1 MKLLNNIFKLIVIM
15 YFGILSKNTLQL
27 ILGYLSNS
35 ESDIKLYKLYNLQ
48 ESNYSYGFL
57 LRLIFIYDFLFLAI
71 IFYLPLYLILY
82 LFITAFGNKVW
93 LQIFYPVAIYLLVIY
108 FLGISSFNYL
118 FIFITILVGLLNWC
132 LFKKW
137 FRIT

>member
-118 FIFITILVGLLNWC
+118 FIFITILIGLLNWC

>member
-48 ESNYSYGFL
+48 DSNYSYGFL

-82 LFITAFGNKVW
+82 LFITAFGNKIW

>member
-1 MKLLNNIFKLIVIM
+1 MKRLNNIFKLTVIM
-15 YFGILSKNTLQL
+15 YFGILSKNILQL
-27 ILGYLSNS
+27 ILGYLSDS

-57 LRLIFIYDFLFLAI
+57 LQLIFIYDFLFLAV

-82 LFITAFGNKVW
+82 LIIIRYGNKVW
-93 LQIFYPVAIYLLVIY
+93 LHIFYPVAIYLLVIY
-108 FLGISSFNYL
+108 FFSRSNFNDL
-118 FIFITILVGLLNWC
+118 FIFITILVGLLNWY

-137 FRIT
+137 LKIT

>member
-48 ESNYSYGFL
+48 DSNYSYGFL

>member
-71 IFYLPLYLILY
+71 IFYLPLYVILY

-118 FIFITILVGLLNWC
+118 FIFITILIGLLNWC

>member
-1 MKLLNNIFKLIVIM
+1 M
-15 YFGILSKNTLQL
+15 YFGVLSKNILQL

-57 LRLIFIYDFLFLAI
+57 FQLIFIYDFLFLAV

-82 LFITAFGNKVW
+82 LIITRFGNKVW
-93 LQIFYPVAIYLLVIY
+93 LQIFYPVAIYLLAIY
-108 FLGISSFNYL
+108 FLGRSSFNYL
-118 FIFITILVGLLNWC
+118 FILITILVGLLNWY

-137 FRIT
+137 FKIT

>member
-1 MKLLNNIFKLIVIM
+1 M
-15 YFGILSKNTLQL
+15 YFGILSKNILQL

-48 ESNYSYGFL
+48 ESNYSCGFL
-57 LRLIFIYDFLFLAI
+57 LQLIFIYDFLFLAV

-82 LFITAFGNKVW
+82 LIITGFGNKVW

-108 FLGISSFNYL
+108 FLDRGSFNYL
-118 FIFITILVGLLNWC
+118 FIFITILVGSLNWYS
-132 LFKKW
+132 FKKY
-137 FRIT
+137 IK